1 MSHDFKTNADLFPV
15 NEPGDFNVSHFL
27 SKKKKP
33 TIIRPGPP
41 SLKSCSNKSIHYSSL
56 KSVKKK
62 NPVGGDHYCGVSIC
76 TTQEKKGDDENV
88 RVVWVK
94 KKSFRTDVVYKMS
107 ARPATLDCWIKNKYI
122 DTV

>member
-1 MSHDFKTNADLFPV
+1 MSHDFKTNADVFPV

-27 SKKKKP
+27 SKKKKT

-62 NPVGGDHYCGVSIC
+62 ILLAG
-76 TTQEKKGDDENV
+76 TTTAVLAFAQH
-88 RVVWVK
+88 RK
-94 KKSFRTDVVYKMS
+94 KKEMMKTSGW
-107 ARPATLDCWIKNKYI
+107 CG
-122 DTV
+122 